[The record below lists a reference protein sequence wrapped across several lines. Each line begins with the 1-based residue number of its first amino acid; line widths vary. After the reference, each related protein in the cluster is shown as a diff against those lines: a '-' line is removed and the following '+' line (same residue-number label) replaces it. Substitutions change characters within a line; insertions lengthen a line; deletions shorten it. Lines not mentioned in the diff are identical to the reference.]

1 MKSCFV
7 GAYIS
12 ILVSQGPPTAS
23 QSAFKAAS
31 VFLFPQRAPGDIV
44 KQFTFLVMDMTWT
57 FLHVLFNRAHCQM
70 VFGVRVLNNELPPP
84 TVTILFKWSWA
95 VLEHIPLWNRLLLFS
110 SLSQKARHFTGVP
123 IPFLH
128 SDKTAIILW
137 TFLFTQPGEKGK
149 VKKKE
154 EEDVERF
161 LPWGEPGLTSVWRA
175 FLWAVKRSLTFYQME
190 AHSCVLLE

>member
-1 MKSCFV
+1 MQIYLYLLAGNSSTTLLLNVQACFFFHRV
-7 GAYIS
+7 RWVTLLNS
-12 ILVSQGPPTAS
+12 
-23 QSAFKAAS
+23 F
-31 VFLFPQRAPGDIV
+31 IV
-44 KQFTFLVMDMTWT
+44 YWRYDVYAL
-57 FLHVLFNRAHCQM
+57 LHVLFNHVQHQM
-70 VFGVRVLNNELPPP
+70 IFGVRVLNNELPPA
-84 TVTILFKWSWA
+84 VTILLKWSWT
-95 VLEHIPLWNRLLLFS
+95 VPVHIPLWNRLLLFS

-149 VKKKE
+149 VKEKE
-154 EEDVERF
+154 EEDRERF

>member
-1 MKSCFV
+1 MNSKRKSCFV

-23 QSAFKAAS
+23 QSALKLTS
-31 VFLFPQRAPGDIV
+31 LFLFPQSAPDDIV
-44 KQFTFLVMDMTWT
+44 KQFTFLVMAMTCT
-57 FLHVLFNRAHCQM
+57 LLHVLFNRTQCQM
-70 VFGVRVLNNELPPP
+70 VFGVGVLNNEAPPP
-84 TVTILFKWSWA
+84 LFKWSWA

-161 LPWGEPGLTSVWRA
+161 LPWGEPGLTSVWLA